1 MIVQE
6 LGKVRFLCLVFIVAV
21 FRQGIQ
27 QPCTAECLIINSKVR
42 FVLFEQGSPQ
52 AGTWDKHFAHR
63 MAHTVFHRVVLQLI
77 DNSRPTVHNT
87 QHHAIGVNR
96 VARGLNHQR
105 QIQLILLLRCF
116 RQVIRINYRVVYH
129 AGFHKRIAISLR
141 NVLYGSITILLQK
154 IFYTCVYRREQST
167 PATTGQKV
175 HLPCTLHYTRKQTE
189 VLTGLQ
195 IVTHHLPRKSVITRS
210 GQVIITTGQENRMP
224 GHEEGTACG

>member
-1 MIVQE
+1 MYRNS
-6 LGKVRFLCLVFIVAV
+6 GKFAFSASYSSSRYSDKESNSPVRRSASS
-21 FRQGIQ
+21 
-27 QPCTAECLIINSKVR
+27 INSKVR

-154 IFYTCVYRREQST
+154 SST
-167 PATTGQKV
+167 PAFTGETKYAR
-175 HLPCTLHYTRKQTE
+175 HGWPESPSRPHAPLYAQT
-189 VLTGLQ
+189 
-195 IVTHHLPRKSVITRS
+195 
-210 GQVIITTGQENRMP
+210 N
-224 GHEEGTACG
+224 